1 MNVTQQRKTI
11 NDFIDIYYGQQQIFT
26 SKHWPWFS
34 GNWPIITA
42 HSVCCIPPWSQN
54 GWCFLP
60 ILCRWIVNT
69 SVLSSCNNISSTI
82 HGRNL
87 CLWTGS
93 TPLRRP
99 LLPRQIHV
107 RSIRYYKRKTSTT
120 NNRGIQTKSQC
131 SKKYKYPWFTIYQ
144 FNLIFF

>member
-1 MNVTQQRKTI
+1 MVSSNLHIKQRP
-11 NDFIDIYYGQQQIFT
+11 
-26 SKHWPWFS
+26 WPS
-34 GNWPIITA
+34 GNWPIVLDLVTA

-60 ILCRWIVNT
+60 ILCRWIVNI

-82 HGRNL
+82 HGRHL
-87 CLWTGS
+87 CLWVGS

-131 SKKYKYPWFTIYQ
+131 SKKIQTPMIHYLSIQYNF
-144 FNLIFF
+144 